1 MIGYDKTNQ
10 NFHGKLIHQNF
21 WRNTFTKYW
30 YCIRHYI
37 YIYKYNILKLAI
49 QKYEIYNTH
58 VVFVRPRVPRTF
70 HATCAAIPHAQCLL
84 TLVEYCDFCR
94 FATGGCKSRHK
105 WTVMSKSSSRDIYIP
120 LFENSFVPTSHIRT
134 LWGINQL
141 STYLLIQYPSGP
153 LNI

>member
-1 MIGYDKTNQ
+1 MIGYKKINQ

-58 VVFVRPRVPRTF
+58 CIRAPRVPRNLQ
-70 HATCAAIPHAQCLL
+70 ATCVSIPTH
-84 TLVEYCDFCR
+84 
-94 FATGGCKSRHK
+94 
-105 WTVMSKSSSRDIYIP
+105 TVSVIAC
-120 LFENSFVPTSHIRT
+120 
-134 LWGINQL
+134 
-141 STYLLIQYPSGP
+141 
-153 LNI
+153 